1 MFESLKALEIET
13 STLFDL
19 FFANNTNLLRFFF
32 FFLIID
38 LYFIIPAVIIQIF
51 NPTGELVIPTVIAI
65 KVSKSIKVA
74 KTKMATHPV
83 TA

>member
-1 MFESLKALEIET
+1 MFESMKALEIEA
-13 STLFDL
+13 STQFDL

-38 LYFIIPAVIIQIF
+38 SYFLIPAVIIQIF
-51 NPTGELVIPTVIAI
+51 NPTGELVIPTVIVI